1 MVTNR
6 AMSLFDHFNQ
16 LAPFTVGF
24 DRIFHNLN
32 RYVEKDHRTSVNAG
46 YPPYNIRKEGDFNFV
61 IEMALAGFSKDD
73 VEVELK
79 DGTLTISGSKS
90 EDERDYAHKGISS
103 RKFSKSFRLAEYVI
117 ADGADLVDGILV
129 VNLRVDIPEEKR
141 PQKIKIGS

>member
-1 MVTNR
+1 MTRNLSLTYPR
-6 AMSLFDHFNQ
+6 SLFVGFEPLFSELERLTTATPGQDNYPPHNIVRIDDEHFN
-16 LAPFTVGF
+16 
-24 DRIFHNLN
+24 
-32 RYVEKDHRTSVNAG
+32 
-46 YPPYNIRKEGDFNFV
+46 
-61 IEMALAGFSKDD
+61 IEMAIAGFSKDD

-79 DGTLTISGSKS
+79 DGTLTVSGSKT

-117 ADGADLVDGILV
+117 ADGADLVNGILV

>member
-1 MVTNR
+1 MMTRNL
-6 AMSLFDHFNQ
+6 SLTYPRSMF
-16 LAPFTVGF
+16 VGF
-24 DRIFHNLN
+24 EPLFNELERLTTITPGQDN
-32 RYVEKDHRTSVNAG
+32 
-46 YPPYNIRKEGDFNFV
+46 YPPHNVVKIDDENFN
-61 IEMALAGFSKDD
+61 IEMAVAGFNKDD

-79 DGTLTISGSKS
+79 DGTLTISGERS
-90 EDERDYAHKGISS
+90 EDEREYAYKGISS

>member
-1 MVTNR
+1 MTRNLSLTYPR
-6 AMSLFDHFNQ
+6 SLF
-16 LAPFTVGF
+16 VGF
-24 DRIFHNLN
+24 EPLFSELERL
-32 RYVEKDHRTSVNAG
+32 TSATPGQDN
-46 YPPYNIRKEGDFNFV
+46 YPPHNIVRVDDENFM
-61 IEMALAGFSKDD
+61 IEMAVAGFSKDD

-79 DGTLTISGSKS
+79 DGTLTVSGSKT

-117 ADGADLVDGILV
+117 ADGADLVNGILV